1 MHRIVLSLAAVIALT
16 GCASAPKAVVSAQS
30 STSVPRVVVADP
42 SLRSLQPG
50 ATYVASFP
58 EADRRA
64 ACERLEYLEGTVEFA
79 KCMEGY
85 FPDNPYLQANS

>member
-1 MHRIVLSLAAVIALT
+1 MHKIVLSVAAVMALT
-16 GCASAPKAVVSAQS
+16 GCATAPKPGVTAQS
-30 STSVPRVVVADP
+30 STSVSAEALADP

-64 ACERLEYLEGTVEFA
+64 ACQRLEYSAGTVEFS

-85 FPDNPYLQANS
+85 FPDNPYLQASN